1 MKSGND
7 LYREWHWGI
16 DPKHLIKWNDPE
28 LDAHL
33 MKHNPD
39 AELVE
44 CGRLVELHVREP
56 GNRQD
61 TIIRLNRKE
70 GNGSHL
76 AFDPHHPHQRLYIL
90 AHPDFRSRM
99 LGKYRKNPDYKGGSK
114 YRAMPLVEI
123 AKRAGGRHATRD
135 YLPVEAA
142 PVGILTHVVYATE
155 KKGDG
160 YSQYIHKLGEES
172 GIRPVLA
179 VDGYGRPW
187 VAGGNYTSP
196 TPGITD

>member
-1 MKSGND
+1 MRGKSS
-7 LYREWHWGI
+7 YTAWHWGI
-16 DPKHLIKWNDPE
+16 EPKHVIQWDDPDYPE
-28 LDAHL
+28 G
-33 MKHNPD
+33 
-39 AELVE
+39 ELVE

-56 GNRQD
+56 GQRRD

-76 AFDPHHPHQRLYIL
+76 AFDPEHPNQRLYIL
-90 AHPDFRSRM
+90 SHPDFRARM
-99 LGKYRKNPDYKGGSK
+99 LGEFRQNPDYSGGSK
-114 YRAMPLVEI
+114 YRVMPLVEI
-123 AKRAGGRHATRD
+123 AKRAGGRHASRD
-135 YLPVEAA
+135 YADVDAA

-179 VDGYGRPW
+179 VDGEGRLW

>member
-1 MKSGND
+1 MKAGSD
-7 LYREWHWGI
+7 LYRDWHWGI
-16 DPKHLIKWNDPE
+16 PPKHRIKWDDPE

-33 MKHNPD
+33 LQHNPD

-44 CGRLVELHVREP
+44 CGRLVEMHVREP
-56 GNRQD
+56 GNRSD

-76 AFDPHHPHQRLYIL
+76 AFDPFHPYQRLYIL
-90 AHPDFRSRM
+90 AHPDLQAR
-99 LGKYRKNPDYKGGSK
+99 LTQTYRANPEYKGGSK
-114 YRAMPLVEI
+114 YRSMPLSEI
-123 AKRAGGRHATRD
+123 ANRAGGRHGTRD
-135 YLPVEAA
+135 YL
-142 PVGILTHVVYATE
+142 GISASPLGVLTHVVYATE

-172 GIRPVLA
+172 GIRPILA
-179 VDGYGRPW
+179 VDGVGRPW
-187 VAGGNYTSP
+187 VVGGNYTSP

>member
-1 MKSGND
+1 MKDPGGI
-7 LYREWHWGI
+7 YRDWHWGI
-16 DPKHLIKWNDPE
+16 DPKRRIRWDDPE

-33 MKHNPD
+33 SRHNPG

-56 GNRQD
+56 GKRSD
-61 TIIRLNRKE
+61 TVIRLTKKE

-76 AFDPHHPHQRLYIL
+76 AFDPFHPYQRLYIL
-90 AHPDFRSRM
+90 AHPDFQERLSQ
-99 LGKYRKNPDYKGGSK
+99 GYRANPEYKGGSK
-114 YRAMPLVEI
+114 YRSMPLTEI
-123 AKRAGGRHATRD
+123 AQRVGGRHATRD
-135 YLPVEAA
+135 YLGVDAA
-142 PVGILTHVVYATE
+142 PLGVLTHVVYATE

-187 VAGGNYTSP
+187 VVGGNYTAP
-196 TPGITD
+196 NPGITD